1 MVWKA
6 ICTVLALIPGL
17 GHIAIGRCFRGVL
30 LFFGFTFFVNGFII
44 APFLW
49 HGDGFGRDISV
60 ALACAGSV
68 YWLYAT
74 LDFFRI
80 AYWRGLQSVRDSK
93 RRLFLDALTHY
104 LRNDLAAARR
114 ELRSILRLDSD
125 DADAYF
131 HLAMTYKAMG
141 ARWRARR
148 CLALCRTKDAN
159 GKWLHQIREE
169 LTDLRRRKRRPAS
182 GVSGHG
188 ASGSADRSS

>member
-1 MVWKA
+1 MLWKA

-44 APFLW
+44 APVLW
-49 HGDGFGRDISV
+49 HDGFGRDISV
-60 ALACAGSV
+60 ALACAGSI

-114 ELRSILRLDSD
+114 ELRTILRLDSD

-148 CLALCRTKDAN
+148 CFALCRTKDSH
-159 GKWLHQIREE
+159 GKWSHQIRDE
-169 LTDLRRRKRRPAS
+169 LVDLKRRRRQPA
-182 GVSGHG
+182 
-188 ASGSADRSS
+188 RS